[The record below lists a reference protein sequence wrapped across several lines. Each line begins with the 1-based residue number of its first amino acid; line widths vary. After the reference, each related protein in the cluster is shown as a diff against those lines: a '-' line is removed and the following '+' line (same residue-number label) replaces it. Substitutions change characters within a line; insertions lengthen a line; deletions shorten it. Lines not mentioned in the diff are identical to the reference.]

1 MTTEHAASTTPGAPR
16 AGAVATKSA
25 RAGRGSRSRRLTV
38 ALLVTVAVVLLGAAV
53 PASAPP
59 RNVPVHLAGAFF
71 TLGSGTG
78 VSLVVTATGAQ
89 SATLACTG
97 AGLGAGQWLTLT
109 LWGQAGPVGV
119 DIPCTGDRAVIN
131 WADYDADVSR
141 VTVAVDQTMARD
153 PGHPGQGRAPGTR
166 VATVAAVSFP
176 LLAPGDAAPAPGQ
189 GPAWYRLWRQLQ
201 ASGNRAQ
208 AALIGTYAA
217 AYTTATGGRCWM
229 VDGLHTCQGGW
240 GHLYAMAGTTWGTT
254 YVAGPG
260 AQRLLPVVI
269 RHEAVHQA
277 QWQLYGALFAAA
289 YLRAGTDHTTN
300 QFERQAGGRF

>member
-1 MTTEHAASTTPGAPR
+1 MTTEHAASTTPGAPIPPR
-16 AGAVATKSA
+16 ADAVTTKSA

-141 VTVAVDQTMARD
+141 VSVAVDQTMARES
-153 PGHPGQGRAPGTR
+153 GH
-166 VATVAAVSFP
+166 
-176 LLAPGDAAPAPGQ
+176 PGQ